1 MDLEALQELLHSLQ
15 QQQQRQQEEP
25 TSSTEATQDQ
35 AQPTTSHL
43 FDLLKTLTPINT
55 ATQTV
60 EAHPNKRIRIET
72 LNQNSTD
79 AHQHTSTDHP
89 AEQPATFD
97 EALPTLKRL
106 IGLPHF
112 LDKIQQIKEDQDQ
125 FELRAID
132 QRNQFKSELDRTL
145 KKLDTNK
152 DRVKIQNLRYKIL
165 STIFLKYK
173 EIKSE
178 FESKI
183 KSYDQSILVKWDQI
197 RSSQLHALQT
207 LKVPIFSHSDSNH
220 SSINHTL
227 IYQQQNLVLN
237 FLLDSLNERAAGD

>member
-15 QQQQRQQEEP
+15 QQQQQQQEQQGQP
-25 TSSTEATQDQ
+25 TGSTEATQNQ

-79 AHQHTSTDHP
+79 DHQLTSTDHP

-145 KKLDTNK
+145 KKLDTTK
-152 DRVKIQNLRYKIL
+152 DRVKIQKLQ
-165 STIFLKYK
+165 
-173 EIKSE
+173 SE

-197 RSSQLHALQT
+197 RSTQLHTLQT
-207 LKVPIFSHSDSNH
+207 LKVPIFSHSDLNN

-227 IYQQQNLVLN
+227 IYQQQNLVLD
-237 FLLDSLNERAAGD
+237 FLLDSLNERAAED

>member
-15 QQQQRQQEEP
+15 QQQQQQQEQQGQP
-25 TSSTEATQDQ
+25 TGSTEATQNQ

-79 AHQHTSTDHP
+79 DHQLTSTDHP

-152 DRVKIQNLRYKIL
+152 DRVKIQKLQ
-165 STIFLKYK
+165 
-173 EIKSE
+173 SE

-197 RSSQLHALQT
+197 RSTQLHTLQT

-227 IYQQQNLVLN
+227 IYQQQNLVLD

>member
-15 QQQQRQQEEP
+15 QQQQQQQEQQGQP
-25 TSSTEATQDQ
+25 TGSTEATQNQ

-79 AHQHTSTDHP
+79 DHQLTSTDHP

-152 DRVKIQNLRYKIL
+152 DRVKIQKL
-165 STIFLKYK
+165 
-173 EIKSE
+173 KSE

>member
-15 QQQQRQQEEP
+15 QQQQQQQEEQD
-25 TSSTEATQDQ
+25 SQSGSTEATQDQ

-79 AHQHTSTDHP
+79 DHQLTSTDHP

-112 LDKIQQIKEDQDQ
+112 LDKIQQDQ

-145 KKLDTNK
+145 KKLDTTK
-152 DRVKIQNLRYKIL
+152 DRKLQ
-165 STIFLKYK
+165 
-173 EIKSE
+173 SE

-227 IYQQQNLVLN
+227 IYQQQNLVLISYWIRSTN
-237 FLLDSLNERAAGD
+237 VQQETNLGREKTTQNYVQEFDL